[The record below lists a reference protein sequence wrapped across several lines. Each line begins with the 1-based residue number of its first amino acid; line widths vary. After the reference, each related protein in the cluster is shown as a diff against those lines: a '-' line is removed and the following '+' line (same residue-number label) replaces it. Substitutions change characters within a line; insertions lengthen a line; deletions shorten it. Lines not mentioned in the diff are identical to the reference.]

1 MKVAY
6 FLSII
11 FLCFLIT
18 GVSTAQTKSTTKPA
32 VATTQKFKPPKLYI
46 SIGAKKDTLITASID
61 ETIALINQALS
72 VTDDKK
78 AVYTISSYQCLYK
91 RKAVTEDEETGKV
104 SPTTSIVV
112 QRFTTT
118 PLSEIWRTT
127 ISQQLKSGEEITF
140 FDIVVKDAQGRLMF
154 APTLKI
160 TVK

>member
-1 MKVAY
+1 MHLKYTVVVCGLLLA
-6 FLSII
+6 FANTSI
-11 FLCFLIT
+11 
-18 GVSTAQTKSTTKPA
+18 AQTKPVKPA
-32 VATTQKFKPPKLYI
+32 AQPAVQKFKPPKLYT

-61 ETIALINQALS
+61 ETTGLINLSLS

-78 AVYTISSYQCLYK
+78 GVYTISSYQCLYK

-118 PLSEIWRTT
+118 PLSDIWRTT
-127 ISQQLKSGEEITF
+127 ISQQLKAGEEITF

>member
-1 MKVAY
+1 MYLKTIAA
-6 FLSII
+6 FCIL
-11 FLCFLIT
+11 FFATANT
-18 GVSTAQTKSTTKPA
+18 GIAQTKPVKPA
-32 VATTQKFKPPKLYI
+32 TQPIVQKFKPPKLYT
-46 SIGAKKDTLITASID
+46 SLGAKKDTLITASIN
-61 ETIALINQALS
+61 ETTALINQAIT

-78 AVYTISSYQCLYK
+78 GVYTVSSYQCLYK

-127 ISQQLKSGEEITF
+127 ISQQLKAGEEITF
-140 FDIVVKDAQGRLMF
+140 FDIVVKDGQGRLMF